1 MTADELHE
9 WLKSNKI
16 GEVSCLLPDFNGVAR
31 GKSMTP
37 GLFESAFRDQ
47 SLRIP
52 EAAYTI
58 NAHGDMTT
66 NDHIDETEKDLI
78 LNCDLSTIHTAPWTR
93 DNTACVI
100 CDGLLMNQVPS
111 PIAPRQVLQNIVDR
125 YRQLGLRPVVGP
137 EVEFYLISQFQ
148 ETITAPKP
156 PRGASGL
163 PESGQYAY
171 SLDAIDDFDAF
182 FEELY
187 EFSEIQNISIDTI
200 IHEEGPCQFEL
211 NLRHG
216 DAINVADQLFL
227 FKRLSRHVARRHGIF
242 VTFMA
247 KPYAEESGSSMH
259 LHQSIVDIETGR
271 NVFANEAGEDSE
283 LFAHYIGGLQKFT
296 RAAMPLI
303 APYTNSY
310 NRFEAYMS
318 APTNVNWSRENRTV
332 GFRVPESSATSRR
345 IENRIPGSDVN
356 PYLAIA
362 ASLVC
367 GLIGIEN
374 KIERK
379 PEFIGQGGEDER
391 GALPKTLTESLA
403 GFRES
408 KELRNYLGVPLVT
421 TFADVKQSEYEHR
434 ESILSPWDV
443 RYLMVN
449 V

>member
-1 MTADELHE
+1 MNADELLD
-9 WLKSNKI
+9 WLKTN
-16 GEVSCLLPDFNGVAR
+16 GVAEVSCLLPDLNGAAR

-37 GLFESAFRDQ
+37 SLFAQAYRDE

-52 EAAYTI
+52 EGAFAI
-58 NAHGDMTT
+58 NAQGEFTT
-66 NDHIDETEKDLI
+66 NDFIDETEKDLI
-78 LNCDLSTIHTAPWTR
+78 LKCDLDTLHLAPWAR
-93 DNTACVI
+93 DKTACVI
-100 CDGLLMNQVPS
+100 CDGLTIDGAPS
-111 PIAPRQVLQNIVDR
+111 PISPRQLLQTIVKR
-125 YRQLGLRPVVGP
+125 YHALGLKPIIGP
-137 EVEFYLISQFQ
+137 EIEFYLISQFTD
-148 ETITAPKP
+148 TITEPKP
-156 PRGASGL
+156 PRGESGL

-187 EFSEIQNISIDTI
+187 EFSEVQNIKIDTI

-211 NLRHG
+211 NLRHT
-216 DAINVADQLFL
+216 DAVTVADQLFL
-227 FKRLSRHVARRHGIF
+227 FKRLCRHVARRNGIF

-247 KPYAEESGSSMH
+247 KPYAEESGSSIH
-259 LHQSIVDIETGR
+259 LHQSLIDVTTGR
-271 NVFANEAGEDSE
+271 NVFANEDGSDSD
-283 LFAHYIGGLQKFT
+283 LFKHYIGGLQKFT

-332 GFRVPESSATSRR
+332 GFRVPESSTASRR

-367 GLIGIEN
+367 GLIGIEQ
-374 KIERK
+374 KIDRK
-379 PEFIGQGGEDER
+379 AEFIGQSGEDER
-391 GALPKTLTESLA
+391 RALPKTLTEALS

-408 KELRNYLGVPLVT
+408 DELREYLGDALVT
-421 TFADVKQSEYEHR
+421 TFADVKQAEYEHR
-434 ESILSPWDV
+434 ESVLSPWDV

-449 V
+449 A